1 MKKALLIGINYKNTD
16 HELNGCINDVLT
28 MGNLLETK
36 FNYKTEYLTDDTDI
50 KPTKDNIICAFNS
63 LLDGTNSTDTLL
75 IYFSGH
81 GTTTKDK
88 NNDELD
94 DKLDEAIYTLDNKII
109 LDDEI
114 NNIIITKNIGNS
126 IIKLFFD
133 CCHSGTI
140 LDLEYNIKYIKNND
154 DYDLIENK
162 TKINQNISVFSGC
175 LDSQSSSDSKFN
187 KSLYKEYKNYGAFTY
202 SLLEVLYEVGDLKIS
217 NKNLLKLLTKK
228 LIKKNFTQIPHF
240 SCSKLEMLND
250 VFL

>member
-1 MKKALLIGINYKNTD
+1 MKKALLIGINYKNTKY
-16 HELNGCINDVLT
+16 ELEGCINDVLT
-28 MGNLLETK
+28 IGNILENK
-36 FNYKTEYLTDDTDI
+36 YQYITEYITDDTNI
-50 KPTKDNIICAFNS
+50 KPTKENIIHS
-63 LLDGTNSTDTLL
+63 LKNLFSNTESVDTLL

-81 GTTTKDK
+81 GTSIKDK
-88 NNDELD
+88 NSDEID
-94 DKLDEAIYTLDNKII
+94 DKVDEAIYSLDSQII
-109 LDDEI
+109 LDDDI
-114 NNIIITKNIGNS
+114 NNIIRTNNIGDAKV
-126 IIKLFFD
+126 KLFFD

-140 LDLEYNIKYIKNND
+140 VDLEYNITYIKKTD
-154 DYDLIENK
+154 DYNLIENK
-162 TKINQNISVFSGC
+162 NKIQQNITVFSGC
-175 LDSQSSSDSKFN
+175 LDNQSSSDSKFN